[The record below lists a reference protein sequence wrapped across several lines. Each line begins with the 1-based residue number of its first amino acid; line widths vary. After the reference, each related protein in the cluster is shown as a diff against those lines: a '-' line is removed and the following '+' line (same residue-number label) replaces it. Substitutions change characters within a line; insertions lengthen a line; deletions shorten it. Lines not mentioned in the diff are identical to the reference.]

1 VALLRTAAGKA
12 GCEAVLA
19 LADIKTTHG
28 AFPADESYGYRRRG
42 WHDDEDDGEY
52 SSDTSDSE
60 REYDIQELIDSD
72 ITLTHWT
79 GPDGTRLEETS
90 LSVDGDEAC
99 ASTSTGDLKP
109 FSSDYEGYMGNWGNT
124 LDRWYHRAAVV
135 VWPRDQAF
143 ANRAETS
150 PAWAF
155 DERAAMASAGDVPGA
170 QGAAATLEQP
180 GAKGGK
186 ATSATPVRGY
196 VTQNHRCNRAV
207 RVTARWARGARRGNA
222 WPRRGRRA
230 SCQRAI
236 RPRDGRHGR
245 RGRRPCP
252 GEPAPVS
259 ARLARRWSGGER
271 GGDVGGVPVQAG
283 AGLVVARVAW
293 LRRAESGRIPRSV
306 P

>member
-124 LDRWYHRAAVV
+124 LDRWYHRA
-135 VWPRDQAF
+135 PKT
-143 ANRAETS
+143 RA
-150 PAWAF
+150 
-155 DERAAMASAGDVPGA
+155 D
-170 QGAAATLEQP
+170 
-180 GAKGGK
+180 
-186 ATSATPVRGY
+186 
-196 VTQNHRCNRAV
+196 
-207 RVTARWARGARRGNA
+207 
-222 WPRRGRRA
+222 
-230 SCQRAI
+230 
-236 RPRDGRHGR
+236 
-245 RGRRPCP
+245 
-252 GEPAPVS
+252 APS
-259 ARLARRWSGGER
+259 
-271 GGDVGGVPVQAG
+271 
-283 AGLVVARVAW
+283 
-293 LRRAESGRIPRSV
+293 SGRSPSRAGSTST
-306 P
+306 PGSTPPNCPLPT